1 MLIGQVPH
9 PVSPDLGLPGEGG
22 FAVAHRLP
30 ARDSHELSLPT
41 VELG

>member
-1 MLIGQVPH
+1 MLTGRVPH

-22 FAVAHRLP
+22 FAIVRRLL
-30 ARDSHELSLPT
+30 ARDSHEVSLPT